1 MTVAEAIIEAVRYYA
16 VAGGVVAALFLTIGV
31 GRIDPSARGSYL
43 FRILAI
49 PGTVGLWPLVL
60 VRWWRLEQ
68 RGAT

>member
-1 MTVAEAIIEAVRYYA
+1 MIEAVRLYA
-16 VAGGVVAALFLTIGV
+16 MAGGIVAVLFLTVGI

-43 FRILAI
+43 FRVLMI

-68 RGAT
+68 EGEA

>member
-1 MTVAEAIIEAVRYYA
+1 MTVAEAIVEAARLYA
-16 VAGGVVAALFLTIGV
+16 MAGGIVAVPFLTIGI
-31 GRIDPSARGSYL
+31 GRVDPSARGSYL